1 MLTVATEPS
10 ESEIEAGTLP
20 TSVLPP
26 AKACS
31 VALIGVRGHL
41 VEVEVHLASAVPGFT
56 LVGLPDT
63 ALSEARDRVRAAI
76 ENSGQSWPNR
86 RIIVGLS
93 PATLPKSGSHYDLAI
108 AVCVLAVSGVV
119 PRDALDEVL
128 FLGELGLDGGLRS
141 IRGTLPSVLGAS
153 EAGYRTVVVPES
165 NAAEAMLVEGVEVI
179 GVRSLRQ
186 VVALLCDQPPPDEQP
201 MVSQAA
207 HSPRS
212 DLVAAPDR
220 LTGLDLGDVLGQT
233 EARRAA
239 EVAAAG
245 GHHLYLQGPPGAGK
259 TMLAERIPGLLPDL
273 TRPEAMEVTTV
284 HSVAG
289 VLPPDRPLVVRP
301 PYADPHH
308 TATQVSVVGGG
319 TSVIRPGAMSLAH
332 RGVLFMDEAPEWKP
346 TVLEALRQPLEKG
359 EIDVHRAVGVAT
371 FPARFLLVLAANPC
385 PCGNASGGGLRC
397 TCTAQARRRYHSR
410 LSGPIKDRID
420 ITLSV
425 EAVRKADLVADR
437 EQIET
442 TAVVAV
448 RVAEARERQS
458 RRYREY
464 PWSLN
469 AHVPGPVMRREWPP
483 EHGAMGVLEKRSGAR
498 RLSARGSDRV
508 LRVAWTLADLAGLE
522 RPGEAEVWSALTL
535 RLGHES
541 AEGWGND

>member
-1 MLTVATEPS
+1 MASETEDLAA
-10 ESEIEAGTLP
+10 IEAGSLP
-20 TSVLPP
+20 ATALPP

-31 VALIGVRGHL
+31 VAVVGVRGHL
-41 VEVEVHLASAVPGFT
+41 IEVEVHLASAVPGFT

-63 ALSEARDRVRAAI
+63 ALTEARDRVRAAI
-76 ENSGQSWPNR
+76 ENSGQVWPNR

-108 AVCVLAVSGVV
+108 GICILAVSGVV
-119 PRDALDEVL
+119 PRDALEEAL
-128 FLGELGLDGGLRS
+128 FLGELGLDGRLRP

-153 EAGYRTVVVPES
+153 EAGYRTVIVPEG
-165 NAAEAMLVEGVEVI
+165 NAAEAKLVEGVEVI

-186 VVALLCDQPPPDEQP
+186 VIALLCDEPPPEEP
-201 MVSQAA
+201 GVSGPPG
-207 HSPRS
+207 HSDRS
-212 DLVAAPDR
+212 ELVATADR
-220 LTGLDLGDVLGQT
+220 LAGLDLGDVLGQT
-233 EARRAA
+233 EARRAV

-273 TRPEAMEVTTV
+273 SRAEAMEVTAI

-289 VLPPDRPLVVRP
+289 VLPHDRPLVTRP

-319 TSVIRPGAMSLAH
+319 SGVIRPGAMSLAH
-332 RGVLFMDEAPEWKP
+332 RGVLFLDEAPEWRP
-346 TVLEALRQPLEKG
+346 TVLDALRQPLEKG
-359 EIDVHRAVGVAT
+359 EIEVYRAAGVAI

-385 PCGNASGGGLRC
+385 PCGNANGDGLACSC
-397 TCTAQARRRYHSR
+397 TSQARRRYHSR

-425 EAVRKADLVADR
+425 PPVGKADLVADR
-437 EQIET
+437 RHIET
-442 TAVVAV
+442 TAVVAA
-448 RVAEARERQS
+448 RVADARQRQTW
-458 RRYREY
+458 RYRGR
-464 PWSLN
+464 PWTLN

-483 EHGAMGVLEKRSGAR
+483 DSGAMNALDAGRSAAR
-498 RLSARGSDRV
+498 RLSARGADRV

-522 RPGEAEVWSALTL
+522 RPGSEQLLSALTL
-535 RLGHES
+535 RLGHQA
-541 AEGWGND
+541 AEGWGFD